1 MHQIGAGVL
10 GPVFRAYRPPHD
22 RPFAVK
28 AFHID
33 ITPEQAETLTELFG
47 RLVSAG
53 AFHRG
58 AVPATAVG
66 IDDGVLY
73 LAQEYVAAESLD
85 VAMRRYAPTPLE
97 RALPLIDRLA
107 GAIDAAHA
115 RGLAHGGL
123 HLRDIFA
130 TPSGGRVTGFGVV
143 PALEEMGVMGPIR
156 RPYTAPEMIARRPWG
171 GAADRF
177 ALAAVAYELL
187 TGKRATGT
195 GTQFAARLDEVE
207 NVADVEALQA
217 VFETALADKP
227 DDRYPSALRF
237 ATDVRAAVGMPR
249 EDEPEE
255 EPEGEPA
262 PPPASQPAAT
272 VAAAAGVV
280 PDVIIRDEETV
291 AAGEPGTETGAKGA
305 RDGAQAVAGHE
316 DLRAAAG
323 AAEAPEDPPAQAGST
338 TSAGREAAEASDS
351 APRRAGRYGLAGE
364 DRDLGDEDDVAFE
377 VEAAREDD
385 DEDEAAPGWSDAGL
399 GVGLAGAR
407 DFAGRAD
414 DPDASGAGEDVPYR
428 RGASGSVLAIA
439 VVLSVGAGAA
449 YVVGLRLAGEP
460 GRAGAPVA
468 AGEIALSAAPAGTP
482 PSAEASRPEADAG
495 APALDPPAVSPPAAP
510 PAAAPSPGAPAAAS
524 SPAPAAAS
532 PPPAAVSPTPLPA
545 VAPSPGAPATL
556 PPPPAAVSPPP
567 PPITPSPP
575 PPPADA
581 PPPAVSSPPPVTA
594 PPPPSPAASPP
605 AAPAADAP
613 EPAPVAAD
621 TAAPVGGWL
630 LIRTTPPGAAVT
642 VNGEDHGRTPLALSD
657 MPFGAYR
664 VEVGLEGFQSVT
676 RELGLTPDAT
686 VASAAIELPRAAA
699 PPPEPVVG
707 GIAVT
712 SRPSGARV
720 LLDGREVGVTP
731 TVISDVAAGA
741 HDLRIELDGYRPWL
755 TSVDVP
761 AADQVRVGASLDH
774 LPER

>member
-255 EPEGEPA
+255 DEPAEEPA
-262 PPPASQPAAT
+262 PPPESQPAA
-272 VAAAAGVV
+272 AAGGVV

-291 AAGEPGTETGAKGA
+291 AAGEPAVETGAKGA
-305 RDGAQAVAGHE
+305 RDGARAVAGHE
-316 DLRAAAG
+316 DLRAAAE
-323 AAEAPEDPPAQAGST
+323 AAEAPEGPPAQAGTT

-364 DRDLGDEDDVAFE
+364 NRDLGDTDDVEFE
-377 VEAAREDD
+377 VEEAREEEDD
-385 DEDEAAPGWSDAGL
+385 DEVAPGWSGAEL
-399 GVGLAGAR
+399 GAGLAGAR

-482 PSAEASRPEADAG
+482 PSAEASRPEAEAG
-495 APALDPPAVSPPAAP
+495 ASALDPTPAPAPAVSPPP
-510 PAAAPSPGAPAAAS
+510 PVPPAEAAAPASGAPAAAS
-524 SPAPAAAS
+524 SPVPAAAS
-532 PPPAAVSPTPLPA
+532 P
-545 VAPSPGAPATL
+545 

-567 PPITPSPP
+567 PIAPSPP
-575 PPPADA
+575 PPPAAA
-581 PPPAVSSPPPVTA
+581 PPPPPVAVSPLPPAAAPPPVTA
-594 PPPPSPAASPP
+594 APPAPADAPP

-613 EPAPVAAD
+613 EPAPAAAD
-621 TAAPVGGWL
+621 AAAPAGGWL

-642 VNGEDHGRTPLALSD
+642 INGQDHGRTPLALGD
-657 MPFGAYR
+657 MPFDTYR

-676 RELGLTPDAT
+676 RELELAPDAT

-699 PPPEPVVG
+699 PPPEPVAG

-720 LLDGREVGVTP
+720 LLDGQEVGVTP

-755 TSVDVP
+755 ASVDVP

-774 LPER
+774 LPD